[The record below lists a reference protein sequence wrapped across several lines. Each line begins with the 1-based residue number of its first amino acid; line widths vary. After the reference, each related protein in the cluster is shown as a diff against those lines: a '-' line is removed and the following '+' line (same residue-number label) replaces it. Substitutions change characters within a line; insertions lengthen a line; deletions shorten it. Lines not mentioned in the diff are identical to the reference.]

1 MKYQQAIEELESIVR
16 EIENETIGMDDL
28 SEKVKRA
35 AELVSYCRKVLNSTE
50 TEVQS
55 ILKELKGSD
64 TRQGN
69 DS

>member
-50 TEVQS
+50 TEVQN

-64 TRQGN
+64 IRQGN
-69 DS
+69 EK